1 MRIDCS
7 ECEMYRSHHCEDCL
21 VTALLHPPQQPVEL
35 DEELEGCV
43 ETLSDAGLV
52 PVLRFRPRRDTAE
65 DDAED
70 DLDVR
75 GSNVEGCR

>member
-35 DEELEGCV
+35 DEDLEGCV

-52 PVLRFRPRRDTAE
+52 PVLRFRPRAETTE

-70 DLDVR
+70 DLGAC
-75 GSNVEGCR
+75 GSSVEG